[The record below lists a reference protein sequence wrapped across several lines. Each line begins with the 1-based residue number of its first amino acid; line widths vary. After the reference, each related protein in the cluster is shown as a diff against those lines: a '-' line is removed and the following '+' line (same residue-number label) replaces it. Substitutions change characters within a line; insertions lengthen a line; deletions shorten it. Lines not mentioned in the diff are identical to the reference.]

1 MGAQP
6 PTARVLLGETGPSAP
21 AVSGDAFGRRAAQAL
36 WAAGSVLLIGTLLD
50 WLVLWLLQ
58 RQPSTQWEY
67 VAFQNSLEA
76 IPRAAIGLA
85 LIAGGLHLGR
95 VRSTAAFR
103 ALGAAFLMLALAAA
117 AIGVLLVMEYFVL
130 GKMAAGR
137 IPAAHAMLKTVTAR
151 SLGLSV
157 LFALVLG
164 TTGLVGMRR
173 LRA

>member
-1 MGAQP
+1 MSAQP
-6 PTARVLLGETGPSAP
+6 PSGRVLLGDTSPSAP
-21 AVSGDAFGRRAAQAL
+21 AAAGDAFARRAAQAL
-36 WAAGSVLLIGTLLD
+36 WAAGGVIVIGTLLD

-95 VRSTAAFR
+95 VRSATAFR
-103 ALGAAFLMLALAAA
+103 VLGAAFLVLALAAA
-117 AIGVLLVMEYFVL
+117 VIGVLLVMDYFVL
-130 GKMAAGR
+130 GKMVAGR
-137 IPAAHAMLKTVTAR
+137 APAAHAMLKTVTAR
-151 SLGLSV
+151 SLGLSA
-157 LFALVLG
+157 LFTIVLG
-164 TTGLVGMRR
+164 VTGLVGMRR